1 MHDDRYNDLK
11 KKIKADFSVIDEKYE
26 KDEERHQ
33 EIETIEF
40 NGPLGLMKTEWIT
53 RPKVLDKKTTYSNRV
68 GGDVSVEYIYSED
81 EVTHTFKIYK
91 KEGSIWQEI
100 SADSFV

>member
-1 MHDDRYNDLK
+1 MHEDRYNDLK

-40 NGPLGLMKTEWIT
+40 NGPHG
-53 RPKVLDKKTTYSNRV
+53 
-68 GGDVSVEYIYSED
+68 
-81 EVTHTFKIYK
+81 
-91 KEGSIWQEI
+91 
-100 SADSFV
+100 